1 MILIDEP
8 RNRPKNLLQ
17 FIFGKMGKKEEWLLT
32 FANLSKLGFCDYIY
46 DTFNCFRPIRAGE
59 TLYFQCPF
67 ANLSV
72 CSAEPSLSPPAA
84 NSTFCPA
91 LAADNSTFQYYAWR
105 KCHEN
110 GTWEESANKSL
121 CDQMKSDSA
130 LTGGEIFRD
139 FDQEQSAHEL
149 TDKIFYHSSIWPP
162 LLSIIVSHLF
172 LLLSR

>member
-1 MILIDEP
+1 MSRVIGRKICFSLFSE
-8 RNRPKNLLQ
+8 KWA
-17 FIFGKMGKKEEWLLT
+17 KKEEWLLT